1 MYYSSFEKLRIWQE
15 SMILVKEIYK
25 CTSTFPKEE
34 RYDLTSQMRRAAIS
48 IPSNIAEGS
57 QRTTNK
63 DFANFISI
71 AKGSLAELRTQ
82 IHIAEGL
89 EYIGKEKANEVLL
102 RIEDINKML
111 YSFLQTLKR
120 SSING

>member
-89 EYIGKEKANEVLL
+89 EYIAKEKANEVLL

>member
-25 CTSTFPKEE
+25 CTSTFPKQE